1 MVKLQSHV
9 VEKPWGRTDLPPT
22 FENPLAARV
31 GEVWFDGPAGCD
43 LPLLVK
49 YIFTSEKLSV
59 QVHPNDEEARSRG
72 LARGKNE
79 CWYILDAQEDSSLG
93 LGLQSAISADDL
105 RLAAVDGSIEHLMNW
120 KPVAAGDF
128 FYVPAGTIHAIG
140 AGITLLE
147 VQQNSDV
154 TYRLYDYGR
163 PRALHLEEGIDVA
176 KRDRYPSSNIRS
188 SAGPVDTVLVD
199 GPFLSLVRAGSTAGI
214 PPCMSSRQRWVMP
227 LTGCAMSND
236 EIAEPGECLLLDPGA
251 PLIIPESAVVLIAA
265 EGAISEGNS
274 LVS

>member
-22 FENPLAARV
+22 FENTSTEPV
-31 GEVWFDGPAGCD
+31 GEVWFDAPAGQD

-59 QVHPNDEEARSRG
+59 QVHPNDEQAHARG

-79 CWYILDAQEDSSLG
+79 CWYILDAQEGSSLG
-93 LGLQSAISADDL
+93 LGLHSAVSADEL
-105 RLAAVDGSIEHLMNW
+105 RNAAVDGSIEHLMDW

-163 PRALHLEEGIDVA
+163 PRELHLDDGIAVA
-176 KRDRYPSSNIRS
+176 KPERLC
-188 SAGPVDTVLVD
+188 GLEQ
-199 GPFLSLVRAGSTAGI
+199 SLCRRTGRHNPGRRA
-214 PPCMSSRQRWVMP
+214 P
-227 LTGCAMSND
+227 LQ
-236 EIAEPGECLLLDPGA
+236 LDPSDLHGRD
-251 PLIIPESAVVLIAA
+251 SALSGFTPKVGHAA
-265 EGAISEGNS
+265 NRRGEVERRRCDAWRMSFS
-274 LVS
+274 